1 MGYSVEISPQL
12 RDTDKEDQMAKVLT
26 EEDFA
31 EGSESKDTSKSIP
44 ADEKVEVKGKE
55 EPKEKTEPSE
65 KEKEEPQPEP
75 SEEKKYKY
83 TSMDEFDKAYKE
95 AEKKMH
101 EATTKVAELER
112 KVAHYEKPPEKPAL
126 TIEDKINEMTDQVLD
141 KIRLIPGDSPT
152 RDRDAGR
159 LWTKLH
165 ADVDDLKYEHRR
177 NSEETERKTIKKI
190 YDQATKEGLK
200 TDEELDYFSYRYSKT
215 DPSLSID
222 ERTSQAVE
230 ATKTGLGRLREG
242 LVEKQEKDKKDKD
255 DLKVL
260 GRGSS
265 RPLKSEEKDKE
276 PTTMSQQ
283 LAELHEKRKLKKD
296 DIFR

>member
-1 MGYSVEISPQL
+1 
-12 RDTDKEDQMAKVLT
+12 MAKVLK
-26 EEDFA
+26 EEDFE
-31 EGSESKDTSKSIP
+31 EGKKPEDTSPDKGIP
-44 ADEKVEVKGKE
+44 ADQKFDGDGKPIKEEPVKEPEPSEKGKE
-55 EPKEKTEPSE
+55 ESL
-65 KEKEEPQPEP
+65 PEP
-75 SEEKKYKY
+75 SENKFKYK
-83 TSMDEFDKAYKE
+83 SQEEAELAEKA

-101 EATTKVAELER
+101 EATTEASELKR
-112 KVAHYEKPPEKPAL
+112 KVAHYEKLPEKPAV
-126 TIEDKINEMTDQVLD
+126 TIDDKINEMTDQVLD
-141 KIRLIPGDSPT
+141 KIRLIPADSPT

-159 LWTKLH
+159 MWTKLH

-177 NSEETERKTIKKI
+177 STEETERKTIKKI

-215 DPSLSID
+215 DPSFSID

-230 ATKTGLGRLREG
+230 ATKTGLGKLREG
-242 LVEKQEKDKKDKD
+242 LVEKQEKDKREKD

-265 RPLKSEEKDKE
+265 RTVKSEDKDKG

-283 LAELHEKRKLKKD
+283 LAQLNEQRKLKKD

>member
-1 MGYSVEISPQL
+1 
-12 RDTDKEDQMAKVLT
+12 MAKVLT
-26 EEDFA
+26 EEDFP

-55 EPKEKTEPSE
+55 EPEEKTEPSE
-65 KEKEEPQPEP
+65 KVKEEPQPEP
-75 SEEKKYKY
+75 SEDKKYKY

-95 AEKKMH
+95 AERKMH
-101 EATTKVAELER
+101 EATTETSELKKKVAY
-112 KVAHYEKPPEKPAL
+112 YEKPVEKPAV
-126 TIEDKINEMTDQVLD
+126 TIDDKINEMTDQVLD
-141 KIRLIPGDSPT
+141 KIKLIPADSPT

-159 LWTKLH
+159 LWTRLH

-177 NSEETERKTIKKI
+177 STEETERKTIKKI
-190 YDQATKEGLK
+190 YDQATREGLK

-230 ATKTGLGRLREG
+230 STKTGIGKLREG
-242 LVEKQEKDKKDKD
+242 LVERQEKDKKDKD

-265 RPLKSEEKDKE
+265 RTVKSEDKDKE
-276 PTTMSQQ
+276 PTAMSQQ
-283 LAELHEKRKLKKD
+283 LAELNERRKLKKD